1 MNPYAFS
8 PGRFGERK
16 QGKSLPQTMMAEQG
30 RKRQEGKGYQG
41 PGKVIKRQK
50 H

>member
-1 MNPYAFS
+1 M
-8 PGRFGERK
+8 K
-16 QGKSLPQTMMAEQG
+16 QGKSLVQSMMAEQS

-41 PGKVIKRQK
+41 PCKVIKREK